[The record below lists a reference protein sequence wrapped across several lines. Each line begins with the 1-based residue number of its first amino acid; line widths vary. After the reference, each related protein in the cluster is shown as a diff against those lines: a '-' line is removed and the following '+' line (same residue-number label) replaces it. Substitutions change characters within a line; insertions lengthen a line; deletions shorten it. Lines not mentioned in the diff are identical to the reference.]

1 MSVVDDSLRF
11 IWMSSI
17 IVHLFLKIREIRLYF
32 YIMIVWLQSSFHKPS
47 FIIWLRHH
55 GDGIGRHNPFQ
66 IACHV
71 ISLQRHHVFVFQ
83 MVVDGNLV
91 ALPFWL
97 NQIYGSDIEARISE
111 KLLYKLHTDVLA
123 GYFPSEDSLV
133 FFFLQTKA
141 YPSRR

>member
-1 MSVVDDSLRF
+1 
-11 IWMSSI
+11 
-17 IVHLFLKIREIRLYF
+17 
-32 YIMIVWLQSSFHKPS
+32 MIVWLQSSFHKPS

-111 KLLYKLHTDVLA
+111 KLLYKLYTDVLA

-133 FFFLQTKA
+133 FFSANESLSFTKIKWRTLSILSNTEFWFS
-141 YPSRR
+141 P

>member
-91 ALPFWL
+91 ALPFLL